1 MQLTLI
7 VRALEAAL
15 AVLKSEAVE
24 AVEAVQP
31 AEAPAAFHE
40 YDLDTFLIDPRWDT
54 RKIATLVAEGG
65 FTAEGIRDHVRAN
78 PSKYFIR
85 DVYVG
90 LRNKAAVI
98 ASRDD
103 ETNAEDDFRDAEDDF
118 RDELC
123 ALLDGEYDL
132 RRLST
137 LSEKLGKTEGYIFDY
152 VSDDDE
158 FVVKTK
164 RSTGE
169 KLVGLASRN

>member
-103 ETNAEDDFRDAEDDF
+103 ETNAEDDFRD
-118 RDELC
+118 ELC
-123 ALLDGEYDL
+123 ALLDGEHDL

-137 LSEKLGKTEGYIFDY
+137 LSEKLGKTEGYILDY